1 MDEIIE
7 SISKALESISA
18 EIKAQRGWHRTAL
31 LLAEKKDLYRALK
44 IVKAVKRDA
53 EENKENISDNII
65 DLLEKAE
72 SLKQENSQNI
82 NREVGK

>member
-1 MDEIIE
+1 
-7 SISKALESISA
+7 
-18 EIKAQRGWHRTAL
+18 L
-31 LLAEKKDLYRALK
+31 LLAEKKGLYRALK

>member
-7 SISKALESISA
+7 SINKALESISA
-18 EIKAQRGWHRTAL
+18 EIKAQQGWHRTAL
-31 LLAEKKDLYRALK
+31 LLTEKKDLYRALK

-72 SLKQENSQNI
+72 SLKEENSQNI